1 MILTRKHLSRRTLLR
16 GLGATIALPMLD
28 AMRPAFA
35 APTQSAV
42 APMRLAFVYVPNGI
56 IMKDWTPAA
65 LGKTFELSRI
75 LSPLEPVRDNVL
87 VLTGLRQNNGFALG
101 DGPGD
106 HARAAASFLTG
117 AHPKKT
123 SGADIQAGVSVDQIA
138 ARHIGQ
144 GTKFASIELGLDD
157 GRITGSCDS
166 GYSCA
171 YSNAISW
178 RTPSTPMPPEVNP
191 RAIFERLFGA
201 EPETPEA
208 RTRRERYENSIL
220 DFVSD
225 ATRQLS
231 RQLGPTDRRKMDEY
245 LSAIREIE
253 RRIQMAEKDN
263 GQIVPAMEKP
273 DGVPA
278 AFQDYAR
285 LMFDMMWIAFQTDLT
300 RVSSFML
307 GREGSTRTYR
317 EIGIADAHHPLT
329 HHRGN
334 PEWIEKI
341 TQINAHHVEQFAYFL
356 GKLKSTPDG
365 DGTLLD
371 HTAIVYGSGLSDG
384 NKHDHADLPVLV
396 AGGRMGHGHERYPKE
411 TPMNNLHL
419 TLLDRV
425 GVKIESLGD
434 SQGELD
440 QLSAS

>member
-16 GLGATIALPMLD
+16 GLGASIALPMLD

-35 APTQSAV
+35 APTQGAA

-56 IMKDWTPAA
+56 IMKDWTPATF
-65 LGKTFELSRI
+65 GKTFELPRI
-75 LSPLEPVRDNVL
+75 LRSLEPVRENIL

-106 HARAAASFLTG
+106 HARAAVSFLTG
-117 AHPKKT
+117 THPKKT
-123 SGADIQAGVSVDQIA
+123 SGADIQAGISVDQVA

-144 GTKFASIELGLDD
+144 STKFASIELGLDD
-157 GRITGSCDS
+157 GRMTGNCDS

-191 RAIFERLFGA
+191 RAAFERLFGA
-201 EPETPEA
+201 EPETPEVRA
-208 RTRRERYENSIL
+208 RRERYEKSIL

-225 ATRQLS
+225 ATRDLS

-245 LSAIREIE
+245 LSAVREIE
-253 RRIQMAEKDN
+253 RRIQMAEKDSD
-263 GQIVPAMEKP
+263 IVPGIEKP

-278 AFQDYAR
+278 AFQDYSR
-285 LMFDMMWIAFQTDLT
+285 LMFDMLYIAFQSDLT
-300 RVSSFML
+300 RVSSLMM
-307 GREGSTRTYR
+307 GREGSQRTYR

-341 TQINAHHVEQFAYFL
+341 TQINTHHMEQFAYFL

-396 AGGRMGHGHERYPKE
+396 AGGRLGCGHERYPRE

-419 TLLDRV
+419 TLLDRA
-425 GVKIESLGD
+425 GVKVEALGD

-440 QLSAS
+440 RLTAS